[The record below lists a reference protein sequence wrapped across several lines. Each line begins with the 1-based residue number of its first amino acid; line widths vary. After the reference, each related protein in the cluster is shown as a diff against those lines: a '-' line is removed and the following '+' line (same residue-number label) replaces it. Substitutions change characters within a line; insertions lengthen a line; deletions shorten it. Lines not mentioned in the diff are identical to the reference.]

1 MEHTV
6 EKIDW
11 MISYLQNKVVRTVD
25 LKDFFTIQNDEKKIK
40 VEKINGN
47 EFKYTLKDCVFT
59 VMLEPVEKPKSH
71 FVVTSVSCTRD

>member
-1 MEHTV
+1 MEHTI

-40 VEKINGN
+40 VEEINKN
-47 EFKYTLKDCVFT
+47 EFKYTLKDCAFT
-59 VMLEPVEKPKSH
+59 VILESVEKPKSH

>member
-1 MEHTV
+1 MEHAI

-11 MISYLQNKVVRTVD
+11 MISYLQNKVVRTED

-40 VEKINGN
+40 VEEVNKN

-59 VMLEPVEKPKSH
+59 VTLEPVEKPKSQYL
-71 FVVTSVSCTRD
+71 VTSVSCTRD

>member
-1 MEHTV
+1 MSKNK
-6 EKIDW
+6 KIDW

-40 VEKINGN
+40 VEEINKN

-59 VMLEPVEKPKSH
+59 VILEPVEKPKSH

>member
-1 MEHTV
+1 MEHMI
-6 EKIDW
+6 EKINW
-11 MISYLQNKVVRTVD
+11 IIGYLQNKLVRDVD

-59 VMLEPVEKPKSH
+59 VEVESVAKPKSH
-71 FVVTSVSCTRD
+71 YIVKNVFCTRD